1 MNPNDAVSANHLL
14 ARLTEEVHLL
24 FRVAGALQD
33 LLGGR
38 NVIHDIASQLLEADN
53 FVGGEFFPFAFGVEI
68 LAFLT
73 DELARSAVAG
83 RLAFLALLALRFDWS
98 AHLL

>member
-38 NVIHDIASQLLEADN
+38 NVIHDIASQLFEADN
-53 FVGGEFFPFAFGVEI
+53 FVGGEFFPFRVEI

-83 RLAFLALLALRFDWS
+83 RLAFLALLALRFDRS

>member
-53 FVGGEFFPFAFGVEI
+53 FVGGEFFPFGVDI
-68 LAFLT
+68 LAFLA

-83 RLAFLALLALRFDWS
+83 RVAFLALLALRFDRS